1 MDLRRI
7 DLNLLVTLDV
17 LLREPGVTQAAR
29 RLHLSQ
35 PAVSARLQRLRELF
49 GDPLFVANGRGL
61 TPTPLARE
69 VAPRLQRLLAELGGI
84 LRAGAGFDPATAA
97 RTFRIAATDDFH
109 AAVSA
114 RLLALM
120 QREAPGCRLA
130 MLTPG
135 PDRLEGMLL
144 DGEVDLLLGIPY
156 FIPQG
161 AAYETLYLEDFLCV
175 FRPAHPL
182 LGRALDLDAYCG
194 LPHLLVSPLS
204 GDFYGHVDDELSA
217 LDRTRRVVAS
227 VASFLLVPEVLAR
240 TDLVCTV
247 PARLARMWERAGRVA
262 VAEPPL
268 EVAGFALQLGWS
280 PAADGD
286 QGLSWLRGRLRSLCG
301 DPVAATESPAARV

>member
-1 MDLRRI
+1 MDLRRV

-17 LLREPGVTQAAR
+17 LLREPGVTLAAG
-29 RLHLSQ
+29 RLNLSQ

-49 GDPLFVANGRGL
+49 ADPLFVPNGRGL

-69 VAPRLQRLLAELGGI
+69 IAPRLQRILAELGGV
-84 LRAGAGFDPATAA
+84 LRTGESFAPTTAE

-114 RLLALM
+114 PLLALM

-135 PDRLEGMLL
+135 LGRLERMLL
-144 DGEVDLLLGIPY
+144 DGEIDLVLGMPFAIPD
-156 FIPQG
+156 G
-161 AAYETLYLEDFLCV
+161 ASCETLCLDDYVCV
-175 FRPAHPL
+175 ARRGHPDL
-182 LGRALDLDAYCG
+182 DRVLDLDSYCR

-217 LDRTRRVVAS
+217 LDRSRRVVAS
-227 VASFLLVPEVLAR
+227 VASFLLVPEILAH

-247 PARLARMWERAGRVA
+247 AGRLARLWQGRLA
-262 VAEPPL
+262 IAEPPL
-268 EVAGFALQLGWS
+268 EIAGFAVQLGWS
-280 PAADGD
+280 PAADAD
-286 QGLSWLRGRLRSLCG
+286 QGLSWLRGRLRSQCAG
-301 DPVAATESPAARV
+301 GAPEG